1 MKLIPNQRPHC
12 DICHNVFPPQSLL
25 DVLIQ
30 FRQSY
35 YPWVHIIRLIF
46 TRERGRMINNTTNTC
61 AKFSHAPLYTHTHLI
76 SSMISLKRDVFITN
90 SSPQPNF
97 DNPYE
102 NTPAFDIYSARQR
115 CLGVSAHYVK
125 MFNAPD
131 SPISQQRAGI

>member
-1 MKLIPNQRPHC
+1 MKRIPIQRPHY

-25 DVLIQ
+25 DVLNQ
-30 FRQSY
+30 LRLSY

-46 TRERGRMINNTTNTC
+46 TRERGAYDKQYVKRACKVFTC
-61 AKFSHAPLYTHTHLI
+61 TPLHTHLI

-90 SSPQPNF
+90 SSPQPNL

-115 CLGVSAHYVK
+115 CLGLSAHYVK
-125 MFNAPD
+125 MFNARD